1 MIIQMWPC
9 LESQT
14 LPSFAHTERVHQ
26 AGVRC
31 GRKGVTAPET
41 ACFPEASVEKTFHE
55 QMRIKPEKVILYSFT
70 KPNVRLLWVGAANG
84 KRGIVT

>member
-1 MIIQMWPC
+1 MWPC

-41 ACFPEASVEKTFHE
+41 ACFPEASVEMTFHE
-55 QMRIKPEKVILYSFT
+55 QMADKT
-70 KPNVRLLWVGAANG
+70 
-84 KRGIVT
+84 

>member
-1 MIIQMWPC
+1 MWPHPK
-9 LESQT
+9 SRT
-14 LPSFAHTERVHQ
+14 LPSFPHTEREHLT
-26 AGVRC
+26 GVRR

-70 KPNVRLLWVGAANG
+70 KPNVRRLWVGAANG
-84 KRGIVT
+84 KQGIVT